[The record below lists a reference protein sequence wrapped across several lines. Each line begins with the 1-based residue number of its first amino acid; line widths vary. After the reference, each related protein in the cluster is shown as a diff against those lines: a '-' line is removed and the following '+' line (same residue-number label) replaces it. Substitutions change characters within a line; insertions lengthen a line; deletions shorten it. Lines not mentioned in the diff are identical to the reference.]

1 MDASLPTKRLTPES
15 QSHQNPS
22 NLCSSPPNDLFTTI
36 ATLPARPP
44 PHIATT
50 SVTSA
55 AHHPTITR
63 DLLLR
68 AATIPPNHFH
78 GSYPQSTKFNI
89 HNLDLQSQHH
99 QCFQEN
105 LRDPF
110 SHCLFASLHQCS
122 IVLSPLL
129 FCFVFSI
136 FVLFS
141 SVLSATSPLVL
152 SKSIFV
158 SCLHIKNA
166 YTA

>member
-1 MDASLPTKRLTPES
+1 MTF
-15 QSHQNPS
+15 
-22 NLCSSPPNDLFTTI
+22 SPPLPPSPPDHLHTLLQLLSLLQPTTPP
-36 ATLPARPP
+36 LP
-44 PHIATT
+44 
-50 SVTSA
+50 
-55 AHHPTITR
+55 